1 MSTAAIIII
10 GDEILANKFQDE
22 NTPYLLRR
30 CSELGI
36 VVNSVSII
44 PDVLDRIA
52 DTVRTESQRCTYVFT
67 TGGVGPT
74 HDDITF
80 EGVAKAFDSDLYR
93 NSELSAL
100 IESYMESPSDA
111 AYRMAE
117 VPLDTVLIPTTRGYP
132 QIQVRNV
139 FIFPGVPKLLRSKFE
154 AIEHLLQGRTLFK
167 DTVALEVRE
176 TLIAESLTILDSQTP
191 TVKIGSYPRFN
202 ESPSLIITLESSS
215 ETELAKVKE
224 MVQIQF
230 AAHLYQHQNNDS

>member
-22 NTPYLLRR
+22 NTPFLLQR
-30 CSELGI
+30 CAELNI
-36 VVNSVSII
+36 AVDSVSII

-52 DTVRTESQRCTYVFT
+52 NVVRTESQRCTYVFT

-80 EGVAKAFDSDLYR
+80 EGVAKAFDSQLYR
-93 NSELSAL
+93 NPELSAL
-100 IESYMESPSDA
+100 IESYMESPTDA

-117 VPLDTVLIPTTRGYP
+117 VPIETELLPTDRGYP
-132 QIQVRNV
+132 QVRVRNV
-139 FIFPGVPKLLRSKFE
+139 YIFPGVPKLLRSKFQ
-154 AIEHLLQGRTLFK
+154 AIEHLLQGEVVFR
-167 DTVALEVRE
+167 DTVALDVRE
-176 TLIAESLTILDSQTP
+176 TFIAESLTALDRATP

-215 ETELAKVKE
+215 ATELATVKD
-224 MVQIQF
+224 MVESKF
-230 AAHLYQHQNNDS
+230 AMYLHQNKDS